1 MKKLTIYLVIL
12 TTLLFYF
19 GCDKPAPTQLED
31 DINGDPVEI
40 EVIGKELG
48 DEYYSNGF
56 DTSGVSQNIVD
67 YANIISVSG
76 VKVTKNGSTKNHSI
90 ARAIFFDRNKP
101 VYRSDGRLVG
111 YQTIAPGIVNFDGT
125 NALILNFRIRFRD
138 RGTLVDTLL
147 GKQYLLYNNH
157 LGNLNQFVYR
167 YNSSINFN
175 LNPFIG
181 QPISFDVPTPTEI
194 TGSVKLT
201 GSKNDNNL
209 NALLEWNSAQ
219 NGKLI
224 IVLGVTQQG
233 HEKVIP
239 LYRLRTRDD
248 GKLIVP
254 KELLNKVP
262 HNLFHRLT
270 FTFIRRYESA
280 NPYLSGTLY
289 VSSQSLHTIFVNV
302 P

>member
-1 MKKLTIYLVIL
+1 MKKLIIYLIIL
-12 TTLLFYF
+12 SSFLFYF

-31 DINGDPVEI
+31 DISGDPVEI

-67 YANIISVSG
+67 YANIISVAG
-76 VKVTKNGSTKNHSI
+76 VKVTKNGDTRNHSI
-90 ARAIFFDRNKP
+90 ASALFFDRNKP
-101 VYRSDGRLVG
+101 VYRSDGRLIG
-111 YQTIAPGIVNFDGT
+111 YQTIAPGIVSFDGT

-138 RGTLVDTLL
+138 RGVLVDTLL

-157 LGNLNQFVYR
+157 HGNLNQFVYR

-181 QPISFDVPTPTEI
+181 QQVSFNIATPTEI

-201 GSKNDNNL
+201 GNRNDNNL
-209 NALLEWNSAQ
+209 NALLEWNSGQ
-219 NGKLI
+219 SGKLI
-224 IVLGVTQQG
+224 IVLGVTQHG
-233 HEKVIP
+233 NEKVIP
-239 LYRLRTRDD
+239 LYRMRTRDD

-254 KELLNKVP
+254 KELLNKIP

-280 NPYLSGTLY
+280 NQYPGGNLY
-289 VSSQSLHTIFVNV
+289 VSSQSLHTIFVNI